1 MRRRSRRVAGFSL
14 IELMIA
20 LLIGSLLMSGV
31 FNILVGAKQA
41 YRVQDELSR
50 TQENARFAA
59 DFIARDLRMAGFRG
73 CRSGLPLNLMVY
85 GADSDWRYNLL
96 RPVQGYQGVANAPSE
111 LNAPFSNT
119 RHDPDSVAVLTVNPD
134 QAISIQSESDGE
146 LILAHTH
153 DFDFGSTLLAA
164 NCDLGALFQV
174 SSDSAGETYIKHEV
188 SGGLSPGN
196 CTNRLGGDCLNP
208 ELAGLDHGGVVMPLT
223 ARAYYLS
230 TDINGVPGLYR
241 AELGTNGTLNPEEL
255 VPGVEDFRLYFG
267 IDFDADQ
274 VPNQYL
280 RAGDSDFDP
289 DQAISVQIH
298 FLLRT
303 LIEPDTQPKPYTF
316 DGTTFTPEDG
326 HVRREIAL
334 TIGLRNRL

>member
-1 MRRRSRRVAGFSL
+1 MKRVSGFSL

-73 CRSGLPLNLMVY
+73 CRSGLPLNLMVN

-96 RPVQGYQGVANAPSE
+96 RPVQGYQGAANAPPQ

-119 RHDPDSVAVLTVNPD
+119 RHDPDAVAVLTVNPD

-146 LILAHTH
+146 LILAHAH

-164 NCDLGALFQV
+164 NCDLGTLFQV
-174 SSDSAGETYIKHEV
+174 SSNSAGTTSVKHQP
-188 SGGLSPGN
+188 SGALVPGN
-196 CTNRLGGDCLNP
+196 CSSRLGGDCSSP

-241 AELGTNGTLNPEEL
+241 SELGANGTLIPEEL

-267 IDFDADQ
+267 VDTDGDQ
-274 VPNQYL
+274 VPNRYL
-280 RAGDSDFDP
+280 RAGDSELDP

-303 LIEPDTQPKPYTF
+303 LIEPDTQPKAYTF
-316 DGTTFTPEDG
+316 DGAALTPEDG

>member
-1 MRRRSRRVAGFSL
+1 MRRLSGFSL

-73 CRSGLPLNLMVY
+73 CRSNLEPLDLVN
-85 GADSDWRYNLL
+85 GETTDWHYNLVQ
-96 RPVQGYQGVANAPSE
+96 PVQGYRGVANAPTE

-119 RHDPDSVAVLTVNPD
+119 RHDPDSIAVLSVNPD
-134 QAISIQSESDGE
+134 QAISIDSVSDGE
-146 LILAHTH
+146 LMLTQTH
-153 DFDFGSTLLAA
+153 DFELGSTLFAA
-164 NCDLGALFQV
+164 NCDSSALFQV
-174 SSDSAGETYIKHEV
+174 SSDSAGKAVKYEP
-188 SGGLSPGN
+188 SG
-196 CTNRLGGDCLNP
+196 TLNP
-208 ELAGLDHGGVVMPLT
+208 ELAELDHGGAVMPLV

-241 AELGTNGTLNPEEL
+241 AQLGTNGTLINEEL
-255 VPGVEDFRLYFG
+255 VPGVEDMRVYFG
-267 IDFDADQ
+267 IDTDADQ

-280 RAGDSDFDP
+280 RAGGSDFDP
-289 DQAISVQIH
+289 NQAISVQIH

-303 LIEPDTQPKPYTF
+303 LIEPDTQAKPYSF
-316 DGTTFTPEDG
+316 DGTSFTPDDG